1 MTNTEFNNRIN
12 DLKNGDFLDYKK
24 VGNIEFD
31 GIDHKDYPDYCNAYI
46 LSAEYNGEQMTE
58 QQIEELN
65 EDVDFVYEKLLKV
78 INI

>member
-1 MTNTEFNNRIN
+1 MKNTEFNNRIN

-65 EDVDFVYEKLLKV
+65 EDLDFVYEKLLKV